1 MNNLTE
7 TDRINLRKS
16 LRNLIA
22 AAAVIAA
29 IGLLSACNDITV
41 RQDFDFEV
49 THLPVPSQVGD
60 GEEVELRFLLR
71 HIDGRYDS
79 NRHYVRYFPVQGK
92 GTLVYEDSVLR
103 PNDTYR
109 IGSDEFRM
117 YYTAKAAGE
126 HTLSFTFSD
135 DFGHSHG
142 LDIAFNKAD
151 TATLPETAQRQRTLT
166 LNKLTI

>member
-1 MNNLTE
+1 MLTE
-7 TDRINLRKS
+7 TDRINLRKA
-16 LRNLIA
+16 LRNLLA
-22 AAAVIAA
+22 AGAVIIT
-29 IGLLSACNDITV
+29 IGLLTACNDITIK
-41 RQDFDFEV
+41 QDFDFEV

-60 GEEVELRFLLR
+60 GEEVELRFQLR
-71 HIDGRYDS
+71 HIEGRYDS

-92 GTLVYEDSVLR
+92 GMLVYGDSVLR

-126 HTLSFTFSD
+126 HNLSFSFTD

-142 LDIAFNKAD
+142 LNISFNKAD
-151 TATLPETAQRQRTLT
+151 TATLPEATQRQRTLT
-166 LNKLTI
+166 LN

>member
-1 MNNLTE
+1 MTDTE
-7 TDRINLRKS
+7 KINLRKA
-16 LRNLIA
+16 LRNLLA
-22 AAAVIAA
+22 AGAVIIT
-29 IGLLSACNDITV
+29 IGLLTACNDITV
-41 RQDFDFEV
+41 KQDFDFDV

-60 GEEVELRFLLR
+60 GEEVELRFQLR
-71 HIDGRYDS
+71 HIEGRYDS

-109 IGSDEFRM
+109 IGSDGFRM

-126 HTLSFTFSD
+126 HNLSFSFTD

-142 LDIAFNKAD
+142 LDISFNKAD
-151 TATLPETAQRQRTLT
+151 TATLPEATQRQRTLT